1 MAELFDES
9 HFFICSNGLKPAR
22 LKANQGVCLQ
32 VSKNHYLTIF
42 SLKCKGV
49 DFSCRWVALLYAIVA
64 AALALLCSC
73 PVGWVLLAAILGAA
87 VGAGL
92 GAMLCGDM
100 AAIMRVWVVIKTD
113 ARISTYEIAP
123 NRPGVHLTC
132 SAFGGQITYAPNVKS
147 EFHAWVLFAGNT
159 LLTGLEGFMYVY
171 AARGVGMLV
180 TKPLAFFAN
189 FGVNYLKTLT
199 VKGTIGRAIF
209 GVWGGFSAYSNSD
222 REDFHWDE
230 ILSEAGKS
238 AAFVET
244 AIYNAVTKGDFHS
257 IVMLL
262 SMGGIPGARESNYR
276 STKELAYSK
285 TKVVNDI
292 KMLRTELRVEAKATG
307 ASYRNLIDLAKEY
320 RARLKEQSN
329 GKGAGEKL
337 TLSSEGKT
345 AKLIAERRQ
354 QAIDFYKKHNPNMDI
369 LDIESHIAGIDFT
382 KPVKIIKLPAGTE
395 LIQYTKINS
404 EGTRLKGDYY
414 TDNPSNT
421 PSELGISETY
431 NVRDPNNGW
440 RHTQEVKEVTQEKT
454 TLSSDV
460 EGMKSTSAPIEDTWS
475 RIDQD
480 GNKLPVKTEGGGS
493 QIYIPK
499 SQF

>member
-199 VKGTIGRAIF
+199 VKGAIGRAIF

-222 REDFHWDE
+222 REGFHWDE

-262 SMGGIPGARESNYR
+262 SMGGIPGARESNYK
-276 STKELAYSK
+276 SVKELGTNKAK
-285 TKVVNDI
+285 WTIEAK
-292 KMLRTELRVEAKATG
+292 KLGTELKNEAKATKDN
-307 ASYRNLIDLAKEY
+307 YKKFIDKAKEY
-320 RARLKEQSN
+320 RNQLRDQKN
-329 GKGAGEKL
+329 GVGAGEKL
-337 TLSSEGKT
+337 FDTTSYKMTQGEKLGDFGEKVAEDYYRSKGYDKFYEVQNASGNGVDIVARNSRTGDMIKVEVKATQQERLWNNGEPKEIPMSKDQREMKGKDYTNNRLNRAAREEDGYTDGKSSTE
-345 AKLIAERRQ
+345 AKEALKAQRE
-354 QAIDFYKKHNPNMDI
+354 AKKNGSKVETEK
-369 LDIESHIAGIDFT
+369 LDIYVDQNGNMRGD
-382 KPVKIIKLPAGTE
+382 PVPRE
-395 LIQYTKINS
+395 
-404 EGTRLKGDYY
+404 
-414 TDNPSNT
+414 
-421 PSELGISETY
+421 
-431 NVRDPNNGW
+431 W
-440 RHTQEVKEVTQEKT
+440 
-454 TLSSDV
+454 
-460 EGMKSTSAPIEDTWS
+460 
-475 RIDQD
+475 
-480 GNKLPVKTEGGGS
+480 
-493 QIYIPK
+493 
-499 SQF
+499 